1 MLTALGIIIAIFIVL
16 SLLALFI
23 PIVIIGKSENKNFRG
38 SLKWGL
44 FKFSGEDQHLSFHI
58 GRWTV
63 YSKTKE
69 EGEKHPP
76 EALPDKLTPEKIVS
90 ETAEKPSEKKN
101 RKLKT
106 IISRWE
112 TAYML
117 LSKLLELLRRIIMGI
132 RIENLRLEVREFPS
146 EPHLAGTWYGFY
158 YAAIYP
164 NLPPNI
170 TVIYEPFEKSEIK
183 AKTETNVEIYLYRIL
198 LSLLWFLIT
207 VPKLETIGLI
217 RSLKKAS

>member
-1 MLTALGIIIAIFIVL
+1 MLTALGIIIALIIVL

-23 PIVIIGKSENKNFRG
+23 PMVIIGKSENKDFRG
-38 SLKWGL
+38 RFKWGI
-44 FKFSGEDQHLSFHI
+44 FTFSEEDDYSSLHI
-58 GRWTV
+58 GKWNV
-63 YSKTKE
+63 YRKKKKE
-69 EGEKHPP
+69 DEKRP
-76 EALPDKLTPEKIVS
+76 ADFSPDELIPEKIVS

-117 LSKLLELLRRIIMGI
+117 LSKLTELLRRIIMGI
-132 RIENLRLEVREFPS
+132 RIETLRLEVRDFPS

-158 YAAIYP
+158 YAAVYP
-164 NLPPNI
+164 NLPSNI

-183 AKTETNVEIYLYRIL
+183 AKTETHVEIYLYRIL

-207 VPKLETIGLI
+207 VPKLETIGFI
-217 RSLKKAS
+217 RSLKKT